1 MSSASGRTLRVSVIG
16 LSGAGKSTCAS
27 MIEEFA
33 RERGLSHTRVKLA
46 APLYDLQ
53 AEVYRTAGA
62 QLAAGA
68 QDQLLME
75 ALAGALRRIRPAS
88 LADDFTRR
96 LAGTDADVVIN
107 DDLRDPHV
115 DAPALR
121 AQGFR
126 VLRIVCDEGLR
137 QKRLAERGDPTRA
150 DASTRELD
158 RIEPD
163 AVLDNGADLDT
174 YRAAVQQVLEGW
186 L

>member
-1 MSSASGRTLRVSVIG
+1 MSTAPRPALRVSVIG
-16 LSGAGKSTCAS
+16 LSGVGKSTCAS

-33 RERGLSHTRVKLA
+33 RQRGLAHTRVKLA
-46 APLYDLQ
+46 KPLYDLQ

-62 QLAAGA
+62 ELPDGA
-68 QDQLLME
+68 QDQILME

-96 LAGTDADVVIN
+96 LAGTDADLVIN

-115 DAPALR
+115 DAPILR

-126 VLRIVCDEGLR
+126 VLRIVCDEDLR

-150 DASTRELD
+150 ESSTRELD
-158 RIEPD
+158 LIEPD
-163 AVLDNGADLDT
+163 AVLDNGAGLDA
-174 YRAAVQQVLEGW
+174 YRTAVHQVLGSW

>member
-1 MSSASGRTLRVSVIG
+1 MG
-16 LSGAGKSTCAS
+16 LLG
-27 MIEEFA
+27 
-33 RERGLSHTRVKLA
+33 
-46 APLYDLQ
+46 Q
-53 AEVYRTAGA
+53 
-62 QLAAGA
+62 
-68 QDQLLME
+68 
-75 ALAGALRRIRPAS
+75 
-88 LADDFTRR
+88 
-96 LAGTDADVVIN
+96 
-107 DDLRDPHV
+107 